1 MDKKIFIF
9 AGEPSGD
16 LHGSHLLK
24 ALKNSIPNCQFEA
37 VAGPL
42 MRNVGVDQLLPM
54 ESFAV
59 MGFTDVFLSLPGLI
73 KKFYK
78 VRNYILKS
86 QPDAVILID
95 YPGFNLRL
103 ASILRKKGYTGK
115 IVQYISPTVWAHG
128 SNRIQQMSDTL
139 NLLLTIYPFEK
150 KYFENS
156 PLKVEYIGHPL
167 CQAIQNHHYI
177 EFKNDQPLIAIFPG
191 SRSGEIKRNFI
202 KILESAASFTD
213 VTFAI
218 SIANEKVKPLIEEI
232 LKTSSL
238 KNYILVP
245 KEQTYELMKNCRTAI
260 AKSGTVTLELALH
273 EKPTVVVYE
282 LSRLNRFIAKRIL
295 KVNLPFYCIVN
306 ILGEGQVFPEL
317 IEQGFTS
324 SNLTKH
330 LLSIHVDGIA
340 RDTCIAEC
348 KRIKATLNELNPTEK
363 AAYSILEVLSC

>member
-24 ALKNSIPNCQFEA
+24 ALKSLIPHCQFEA

-78 VRNYILKS
+78 VRNHILES

-103 ASILRKKGYTGK
+103 ASSLRKKGYTGK
-115 IVQYISPTVWAHG
+115 IIQYISPTVWAHG
-128 SNRIQQMSDTL
+128 SNRIQKMSDTL
-139 NLLLTIYPFEK
+139 DLLLTIYPFEK

-167 CQAIQNHHYI
+167 CQAIQNHTYA
-177 EFKNDQPLIAIFPG
+177 EFKKDQPIIAIFPG
-191 SRSGEIKRNFI
+191 SRAGEIRRNFV
-202 KILESAASFTD
+202 KILESAASLTD

-232 LKTSSL
+232 LRPSSL

-245 KEQTYELMKNCRTAI
+245 KEQTYELMKNCKTAI

-282 LSRLNRFIAKRIL
+282 LSRLNRFIAKYIL
-295 KVNLPFYCIVN
+295 KLNLPFYCIVN
-306 ILGEGQVFPEL
+306 ILGEGQIFPEL

-324 SNLTKH
+324 ENLTRN
-330 LLSIHVDGIA
+330 LLSLHQEGGA
-340 RDTCIAEC
+340 RAHCIEEC
-348 KRIKATLNELNPTEK
+348 KRIKASLNEANPTEK
-363 AAYSILEVLSC
+363 ASFSILKVLSC

>member
-16 LHGSHLLK
+16 LHGSLLLK
-24 ALKNSIPNCQFEA
+24 ALKNLIPNCQFEA

-73 KKFYK
+73 RKFYF
-78 VRNYILKS
+78 VRNHILKC
-86 QPDAVILID
+86 QPDALILID

-103 ASILRKKGYTGK
+103 ASSLRKKGYTGK
-115 IVQYISPTVWAHG
+115 IIQYISPTVWAHG

-139 NLLLTIYPFEK
+139 DLLLTIYPFEK
-150 KYFENS
+150 KYFEHS

-167 CQAIQNHHYI
+167 CQAIQNHLYSELKKDEPI
-177 EFKNDQPLIAIFPG
+177 IAIFPG
-191 SRSGEIKRNFI
+191 SRAGEIKRNFI
-202 KILESAASFTD
+202 KILESICKLTD
-213 VTFAI
+213 VTFAV
-218 SIANEKVKPLIEEI
+218 SVANEKVKPLIEGI
-232 LKTSSL
+232 LAASSI
-238 KNYILVP
+238 KSYILVP
-245 KEQTYELMKNCRTAI
+245 KEQTYELMQNCRTAI

-282 LSRLNRFIAKRIL
+282 LSRLNRFIAKYIL

-306 ILGEGQVFPEL
+306 ILGEKEIFPEL
-317 IEQGFTS
+317 IKHGFTS
-324 SNLTKH
+324 ENLRKH
-330 LLSIHVDGIA
+330 LISIHQEGTA
-340 RDTCIAEC
+340 RTDCIAEC
-348 KRIKATLNELNPTEK
+348 KRIKASLNEANPTEK
-363 AAYSILEVLSC
+363 ASMSILKVLSC